1 MFVFAYII
9 DGLAMVLNLILTILY
24 WLILIRVLI
33 SWVSPDPSNP
43 VVQFLRQTTN
53 PVLEPLRRLLMPLTY
68 RIHIDLSPLIAF
80 FIIIF
85 LRRALVGTLLHLSY
99 MLK

>member
-9 DGLAMVLNLILTILY
+9 DGLAVVLNLILTILY

-80 FIIIF
+80 IIIIF